1 MFDVLGIDH
10 GDILPVELRAAM
22 SPICDRPVM
31 YQVVCQGEER
41 GYSKV

>member
-1 MFDVLGIDH
+1 LLGDA
-10 GDILPVELRAAM
+10 DE
-22 SPICDRPVM
+22 VM

>member
-1 MFDVLGIDH
+1 ML
-10 GDILPVELRAAM
+10 
-22 SPICDRPVM
+22 SPIFTPVITLGKAWVQTVM